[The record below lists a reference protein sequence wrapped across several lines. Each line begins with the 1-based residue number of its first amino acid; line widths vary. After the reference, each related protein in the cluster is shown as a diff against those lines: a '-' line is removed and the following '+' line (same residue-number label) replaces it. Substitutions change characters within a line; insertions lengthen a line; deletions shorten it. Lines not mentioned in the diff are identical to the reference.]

1 MTFESL
7 PLGSCFR
14 KGRGT
19 AAIKTGATTFSKIG
33 GKDGHARPSMKVT
46 IAPCNVRP
54 LIELGSTRR
63 PQ

>member
-1 MTFESL
+1 MRFSDL

-19 AAIKTGATTFSKIG
+19 AAIKTSATTFSKIG
-33 GKDGHARPSMKVT
+33 GKDFAARPTMKVQ
-46 IAPCNVRP
+46 IAPCNARP

-63 PQ
+63 PS